1 MPVFD
6 EAAKRKI
13 RYQTR
18 RGLLELDIVLG
29 RFMDKEFQNLSDE
42 ELAVLVDILRLPDQ
56 ELLALVNQK
65 EETTDAR
72 FLSLLEKIRG
82 ADSYQ
87 AV

>member
-6 EAAKRKI
+6 EAAKRRI

-29 RFMDKEFQNLSDE
+29 RFMDKEFQNLNDE
-42 ELAVLVDILRLPDQ
+42 ELAVFVDILELPDQ
-56 ELLALVNQK
+56 EFLALVNQK

-72 FLSLLEKIRG
+72 FLPLLEKIRG
-82 ADSYQ
+82 A
-87 AV
+87 

>member
-6 EAAKRKI
+6 EAAKRRI

-29 RFMDKEFQNLSDE
+29 RFMDKEFQNLSDG
-42 ELAVLVDILRLPDQ
+42 ELAVFVDILELPDQ
-56 ELLALVNQK
+56 EFLALVNQK

-82 ADSYQ
+82 
-87 AV
+87 V

>member
-6 EAAKRKI
+6 EAAKRRI

-42 ELAVLVDILRLPDQ
+42 ELAVFVDILELPDQ
-56 ELLALVNQK
+56 EFLALVNQK
-65 EETTDAR
+65 EETTDVR
-72 FLSLLEKIRG
+72 FLPLLEKIRG
-82 ADSYQ
+82 A
-87 AV
+87 

>member
-6 EAAKRKI
+6 EAAKRRI
-13 RYQTR
+13 CYQTR

-42 ELAVLVDILRLPDQ
+42 ELAVFVDILELPDQ
-56 ELLALVNQK
+56 EFLALVNQK

-72 FLSLLEKIRG
+72 FLPLLEKIRG
-82 ADSYQ
+82 A
-87 AV
+87 

>member
-6 EAAKRKI
+6 EAAKRRI

-42 ELAVLVDILRLPDQ
+42 ELAVFVDILELPDQ
-56 ELLALVNQK
+56 EFLALVNQK

-72 FLSLLEKIRG
+72 FLPLLEKIRG
-82 ADSYQ
+82 A
-87 AV
+87 

>member
-6 EAAKRKI
+6 EAAKRRI

-29 RFMDKEFQNLSDE
+29 RFMDKEFQNLSDG
-42 ELAVLVDILRLPDQ
+42 ELAVFVDILELPDQ
-56 ELLALVNQK
+56 EFLALVNQK

-72 FLSLLEKIRG
+72 FLPLLEKIRG
-82 ADSYQ
+82 
-87 AV
+87 V